1 MRWLFRWS
9 GFIVIGLSLAACAT
23 AVPTPTASPPDAVT
37 PAETLARYSF
47 DEDDPATWDVYTLD
61 NDQAVFRVNGGAL
74 EGAVVAD
81 RGYIW
86 SLENIERADV
96 AVSAT
101 VRQIQGEPGAAYG
114 LMCRADDAGN
124 GYSFVISSAGYF
136 ALLRADPGVD
146 NPLQLVEWRQH
157 PALRVGSAAND
168 LQIICAGERLAF
180 YANGELLA
188 AVADAAYAS
197 GEIGLTLGAVGATAW
212 ARFDTIVVQSV
223 SESS

>member
-1 MRWLFRWS
+1 MRWLLRCGLIFA
-9 GFIVIGLSLAACAT
+9 IVDMLAACA
-23 AVPTPTASPPDAVT
+23 AAMPTPTAAPPAAVT
-37 PAETLARYSF
+37 PADTLARYSF
-47 DEDDPATWDVYTLD
+47 DDDAPAGWDVYSLD
-61 NDQAVFRVNGGAL
+61 NDQAVFRVSGGAL

-86 SLENIERADV
+86 SLENVARADV

-101 VRQIQGEPGAAYG
+101 VRQTQGEPNAAYG

-136 ALLRADPGVD
+136 ALLRADPDVD
-146 NPLQLVEWRQH
+146 NPLQLAEWRQH

-180 YANGELLA
+180 YANGKLLA
-188 AVADAAYAS
+188 EVRDSAYSS